1 MKSAALIALVASLA
15 VTTSVG
21 QRPRAGTSR
30 PVRPDQTGAPPVP
43 QPRDQGPPPGE
54 FGPHRGDLGPPPGP
68 GNNQPP
74 RPPTSAEREREKYLD
89 EATPNERAE
98 FDAASPSSRAVII
111 DAWKEQRRQ
120 REEQAFLAALPQQ
133 ARSELDT
140 ITDPVVRRTRIL
152 ALRIDFALDRAIEE
166 ARNSGVSDDEEAT
179 RVRSL
184 TPRGKADA
192 TLDLQRRTLLVRL
205 KPELD
210 RMPRPVRDELSRL
223 SPKAFFEHPAID
235 DLRNF
240 RFFTSLE
247 REQLRKLSPEIR
259 EAVAVAIETAGSH
272 EALVKV
278 FLPDRLKLLSALGE
292 QPRKRLAREIRDRL
306 DRGPGPTSRPGFH
319 LPSRLFDRLT
329 PEERD
334 VYLSLPDSARHD
346 FAMRRFGPDALRD
359 PRGGPDEPPPPPRGG
374 PPPPRGPEGPRRDRE
389 PRPPREGGGR

>member
-1 MKSAALIALVASLA
+1 MKSALFIALVASLA

-21 QRPRAGTSR
+21 QRPSPGSSR
-30 PVRPDQTGAPPVP
+30 PVRPDQAGPPIP
-43 QPRDQGPPPGE
+43 QPGDQGRPPPGD
-54 FGPHRGDLGPPPGP
+54 FRPPRGDQGPPPGP
-68 GNNQPP
+68 GNKPPP
-74 RPPTSAEREREKYLD
+74 RPPTRADREREKYLD
-89 EATPNERAE
+89 AATADERAA
-98 FDAASPSSRAVII
+98 FDAASPSARTAMM
-111 DAWKEQRRQ
+111 DAWRERRQQ

-133 ARSELDT
+133 VRSELDA

-152 ALRIDFALDRAIEE
+152 ALRIEFALDRAIEE
-166 ARNSGVSDDEEAT
+166 ARTSGISNDEEVT
-179 RVRSL
+179 RIRGLPLV
-184 TPRGKADA
+184 GKADA
-192 TLDLQRRTLLVRL
+192 TLDLQKRTLLVRL

-210 RMPRPVRDELSRL
+210 RMPRHVRDELSRL
-223 SPKAFFEHPAID
+223 SPRAFFEHPAID

-247 REQLRKLSPEIR
+247 REQLRKLAPEIR

-272 EALVKV
+272 EAMAKV

-334 VYLSLPDSARHD
+334 VYLNLPDPARHD
-346 FAMRRFGPDALRD
+346 FAVRRFGPDALRD
-359 PRGGPDEPPPPPRGG
+359 ARGGPDDPPPPPRGG
-374 PPPPRGPEGPRRDRE
+374 PPPPRGPDGPRRDRE